1 MLDVGCERESTP
13 VDAPGVGGEDRQLGS
28 GPAGD
33 RERERETGLQH
44 IVSLQ
49 QSVSAHSA
57 GVSESVS
64 SPVISL

>member
-33 RERERETGLQH
+33 RERERQDCNIL
-44 IVSLQ
+44 
-49 QSVSAHSA
+49 
-57 GVSESVS
+57 SVS
-64 SPVISL
+64 SSQSPLIVPECRSQSALQ